1 MDTAISLVSD
11 STTSS
16 PAGCIVVLEP
26 GASWPDQAFASVHD
40 RTGVA
45 IVNQSPG
52 EAPERFFKRLAR
64 QFSHVAA
71 NGVLIGTVLVACA
84 TSDKKASIDRDQLAS
99 HVEQHELFAP
109 NGAVIF
115 VDTEERGES

>member
-1 MDTAISLVSD
+1 M
-11 STTSS
+11 
-16 PAGCIVVLEP
+16 VLEP
-26 GASWPDQAFASVHD
+26 GASWPQLAFASVHD

-45 IVNQSPG
+45 IVNESPD
-52 EAPERFFKRLAR
+52 EAPEHFFKRLAR

-84 TSDKKASIDRDQLAS
+84 TSDAKASISRSQLAS
-99 HVEQHELFAP
+99 HVERHELFAP

-115 VDTEERGES
+115 VDTSSPSGTEKNSPA